1 MEENII
7 NKEIINEVPMLKIAL
22 ELNDNNVVI
31 GYVYIASQNY
41 TNLMANDNRYTL
53 AEVERINEV
62 IPFKTKYEN
71 GQLVQLNDYVQAY
84 YDKQQA
90 EEQRQ
95 LLQQAI
101 QEIKQ
106 WFNDYDMQIKQFN
119 RDVRLGEVGT
129 YHIGEEEYTIEE
141 LDQTAIQKAS
151 QINNLRQQLNNLQ

>member
-1 MEENII
+1 MEEL
-7 NKEIINEVPMLKIAL
+7 EIQKIKVAVK
-22 ELNDNNVVI
+22 LNNNNVI
-31 GYVYIASQNY
+31 IDLLYFRSEDY
-41 TNLMANDNRYTL
+41 TEYPEFQII
-53 AEVERINEV
+53 EVEDINAI

-71 GQLVQLNDYVQAY
+71 GQLVQLEDYCQEY
-84 YDKQQA
+84 YTKQN
-90 EEQRQ
+90 EEQQRQ

-101 QEIKQ
+101 QEIEQ
-106 WFNDYDMQIKQFN
+106 WFNEYDMQIKQFN

>member
-1 MEENII
+1 MEDFNEQ
-7 NKEIINEVPMLKIAL
+7 NKKVKIAL
-22 ELNDNNVVI
+22 ELDNNNVVI
-31 GYVYIASQNY
+31 GSVYLADQDY
-41 TNLMANDNRYTL
+41 TNLIANDNRFTI
-53 AEVERINEV
+53 AEIDSLDNIVEY
-62 IPFKTKYEN
+62 KTKYQN
-71 GQLVQLNDYVQAY
+71 GQLVQLEDYCQAY
-84 YDKQQA
+84 YTKQSI

-101 QEIKQ
+101 EEINQ

-151 QINNLRQQLNNLQ
+151 QINNLRQQLNNLH